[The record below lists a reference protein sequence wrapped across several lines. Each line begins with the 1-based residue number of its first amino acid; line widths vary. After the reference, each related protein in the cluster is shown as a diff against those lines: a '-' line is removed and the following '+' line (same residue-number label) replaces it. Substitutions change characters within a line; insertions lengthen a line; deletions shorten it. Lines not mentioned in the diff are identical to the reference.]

1 MLKPPS
7 TASRHFKTAGTPGAQ
22 VLRKEQAMA
31 WERKLMRTVR
41 VRNVNKSGTLAR
53 LLASIANLGASVGSI
68 EMLTETAQAVV
79 RDITVYADDEEH
91 MDHVIETMRVN
102 EGTRVL
108 EVRDEV
114 LRVHQKGKIAI
125 RSRFPIDSTATLRRV
140 YTPGVAEVCL
150 KIADDP
156 ELAWLYTS
164 ISHFV
169 AIVTDGSAVLGLGD
183 IGALASMPVMEGK
196 AMLMETLVGL
206 SGMPI
211 LLNTRDPEQI
221 IQAVANIAPTFAAI
235 QLEDISA
242 PRCFEVEERLQAM
255 LDIPVF
261 HDNQHGTAVVSTA
274 ALQVMASRARVDI
287 GKAVIGQVGLGAAG
301 NAIAKMLMRLTGNP
315 VLGIDLNETCMER
328 FEHDGGR
335 RSSLAEIMSECQI
348 VIATT
353 GVPNLIPPEM
363 IRKGQIILALSHPK
377 PEIDPE
383 EAMQR
388 GAIFSA
394 DGKSVNN
401 ILGFPGIFRGAVDSR
416 APRITHEMLVAAVD
430 VLVRET
436 PSEELMPNP
445 LDKRVHRQVAR
456 AVAETAMRQGIARAE
471 YVSYVEE

>member
-1 MLKPPS
+1 
-7 TASRHFKTAGTPGAQ
+7 
-22 VLRKEQAMA
+22 MA

-41 VRNVNKSGTLAR
+41 VRNAQKSGTLAR
-53 LLASIANLGASVGSI
+53 LLAAIADMGASVGSI

-114 LRVHQKGKIAI
+114 LQVHQKGKIAV

-164 ISHFV
+164 ISHLV

-183 IGALASMPVMEGK
+183 IGPLASMPVMEGK

-211 LLNTRDPEQI
+211 LLNTKDPEQI
-221 IQAVANIAPTFAAI
+221 IQAIMTIAPTFAAI

-255 LDIPVF
+255 LDIPVM
-261 HDNQHGTAVVSTA
+261 HDDQHGTAVVSIA
-274 ALQVMASRARVDI
+274 ALKVVASRARVDI
-287 GKAVIGQVGLGAAG
+287 GKAVIGQLGLGAAG
-301 NAIAKMLMRLTGNP
+301 NGIAKMLMRLTGNP
-315 VLGIDLNETCMER
+315 VLGVDLNENCLER
-328 FEHDGGR
+328 FERAGGK
-335 RSSLAEIMSECQI
+335 RSTLQEIMAECQI

-353 GVPNLIPPEM
+353 GVPNLIPPDM
-363 IRKGQIILALSHPK
+363 IHKGQIILALSNPK

-383 EAMQR
+383 EAVER

-401 ILGFPGIFRGAVDSR
+401 VLGFPGIFRGAVDSR
-416 APRITHEMLVAAVD
+416 APRITDEMLIAAVD

-436 PSEELMPNP
+436 PSGELMPNP
-445 LDKRVHRQVAR
+445 LDKKVHRAVAR
-456 AVAETAMRQGIARAE
+456 AVAETAIRQGIARAE
-471 YVSYVEE
+471 YVPYVGE